1 MLGAN
6 VVALAQSGCAG
17 TRFGRAGISLDMPGL
32 SLVELG
38 LHLDALEP
46 PENLQKPRKAIE
58 KIMFFAV
65 WGKLRF

>member
-1 MLGAN
+1 MLG
-6 VVALAQSGCAG
+6 
-17 TRFGRAGISLDMPGL
+17 FGLDVLGL
-32 SLVELG
+32 SLDVPGLNLDGPG

-58 KIMFFAV
+58 KTMFFAV